1 MSRRNKAPPGL
12 SIVAPNAEHF
22 AHERVI
28 QSAPLHQS
36 FTGLS
41 QMGPPQSRHT
51 QLGSSR
57 LSSTSHMH
65 ITHQPANQTNNR
77 LPPISDVFNM
87 PGHAENSGHS
97 PYPGQNHRGP
107 LISPGHPPPPGQ
119 SQMQNGA
126 SESRPR
132 EYRSAEEA
140 QAEMA
145 RGRPDMLPNLV
156 HYNPPSPGASGAT
169 RQYANAE
176 ASGSSSKRRR
186 ADYEEGGSPPLGNG
200 RASYRRGP
208 FGEGR
213 DSPDTMRA
221 KKDKFLEL
229 VGQAWDLWH
238 S

>member
-1 MSRRNKAPPGL
+1 
-12 SIVAPNAEHF
+12 
-22 AHERVI
+22 
-28 QSAPLHQS
+28 
-36 FTGLS
+36 
-41 QMGPPQSRHT
+41 
-51 QLGSSR
+51 
-57 LSSTSHMH
+57 
-65 ITHQPANQTNNR
+65 
-77 LPPISDVFNM
+77 
-87 PGHAENSGHS
+87 
-97 PYPGQNHRGP
+97 
-107 LISPGHPPPPGQ
+107 
-119 SQMQNGA
+119 MQNGA

-169 RQYANAE
+169 RQYANVE